1 MNTATIYTWS
11 APPDWNLTLWWWTN
25 DWGTFHSFQ
34 ASPSYEQG
42 YNQGV
47 AAITEVRS
55 YMPAVDPATQPP
67 TLAYIITVQNY
78 SGESGQ
84 PSSSGNSTIDVI
96 AAWQ

>member
-11 APPDWNLTLWWWTN
+11 APPNFSLTLWWWTN
-25 DWGTFHSFQ
+25 DWGVFHSFQ
-34 ASPSYEQG
+34 ATPSYEQG
-42 YNQGV
+42 FNQGV
-47 AAITEVRS
+47 ASISGVNT
-55 YMPAVDPATQPP
+55 YMPPAEPNSA

-78 SGESGQ
+78 SGQSGQ